1 MKRAGDLTRQAQAMI
16 TTGATSVPVAK
27 APLGNVDES
36 TAAVIEKLFRQLQ
49 AIFPA
54 WRQAWPDDAAKNTAM
69 RSWTKGFIDAGIS
82 SLEQVRYGIEE
93 CRRSG
98 SPFAPSI
105 GQFIGWCT
113 PGPERF
119 GLPTHAAAWME
130 ALMGVYSHEGVR
142 IAANE
147 TGIFDLRCAKQEDKG
162 LRERFDRNYTI
173 VIRRAQE
180 GQPLDGK
187 ILTGIGHDSQKTAF
201 ELANELADQQ
211 TQARILQQGIPVD
224 GKSARALLLAKFGK
238 NKNQE
243 APIG

>member
-1 MKRAGDLTRQAQAMI
+1 MTQQARGMVVSGGSNA
-16 TTGATSVPVAK
+16 PVAQ

-36 TAAVIEKLFRQLQ
+36 TGAIVEKIFRQLQ

-54 WRQAWPDDAAKNTAM
+54 WRQAWPDEAAKNTAM
-69 RSWTKGFIDAGIS
+69 RSWTKGFIDAGLNNID
-82 SLEQVRYGIEE
+82 QVRYGIEE

-119 GLPTHAAAWME
+119 GMPTSAAAWME
-130 ALMGVYSHEGVR
+130 ALMAVYSHEGVR

-147 TGIFDLRCAKQEDKG
+147 TGIFDLRAAKQEDKG
-162 LRERFDRNYTI
+162 LRQRFDHNYAI

-211 TQARILQQGIPVD
+211 TQARILQQGIPAD
-224 GKSARALLLAKFGK
+224 GKSARALLMAKFGK
-238 NKNQE
+238 KTTEQRT
-243 APIG
+243 

>member
-1 MKRAGDLTRQAQAMI
+1 MKRVGDMTQQARAMI
-16 TTGATSVPVAK
+16 ATSANSAPVAK

-36 TAAVIEKLFRQLQ
+36 TGAIVEKIFRQLQ

-54 WRQAWPDDAAKNTAM
+54 WRQAWPDEASKNTAM
-69 RSWTKGFIDAGIS
+69 RSWTKGFIDAGLNNID
-82 SLEQVRYGIEE
+82 QVRYGIEE

-119 GLPTHAAAWME
+119 GMPLAADAWME
-130 ALMGVYSHEGVR
+130 ALMGSYSHDGVR

-147 TGIFDLRCAKQEDKG
+147 TGIFDLRAAKQEDKG
-162 LRERFDRNYTI
+162 LRARFDRNYAV

-211 TQARILQQGIPVD
+211 TQARILQQGIPAD

-238 NKNQE
+238 NKTQE
-243 APIG
+243 LSQ